1 MINLFAH
8 SNAGIDPTVPVPIRP
23 ARQLK
28 GALVLPFP
36 LPSIYN
42 SVNRKRVFPISK
54 RASQCS
60 GTRKAQHVKRSRQQ
74 LQVTTGSLGKR
85 RSCKIGKYAIIVAA
99 LLGSSRSVLALDDG
113 RFANDPLK
121 NWFDNL
127 RSENR
132 HGMRILCCETQR
144 RGAET

>member
-1 MINLFAH
+1 M
-8 SNAGIDPTVPVPIRP
+8 
-23 ARQLK
+23 
-28 GALVLPFP
+28 
-36 LPSIYN
+36 
-42 SVNRKRVFPISK
+42 
-54 RASQCS
+54 
-60 GTRKAQHVKRSRQQ
+60 KRSRQQ

-99 LLGSSRSVLALDDG
+99 LLGSSCSVLALDDG

-127 RSENR
+127 SSENR

-144 RGAET
+144 RERKLSELRGIVTLTGIGRAGDERFDQLARTG